1 MTITNHPPSFLFFDL
16 ETTGADPVFDRPLQF
31 AAIRTDMALEPI
43 GEPVVW
49 YARPPEDCLAHP
61 AAVMTTGLLP
71 DDPVLADA
79 QSEANLANRIH
90 RLVSR
95 SNTCVVGFNNLRFD
109 APMLRFL
116 FWRNLLDPY
125 RHEWADGNS
134 RFDVLDAARAYRLLA
149 PESLEW
155 PVDGNGRP
163 TLRLSELSAANGL
176 THENAHDAL
185 SDVEATIELARALR
199 NADPALWERLLAA
212 RDKREVARLVDQ
224 PDHAPFLHVSPRLPA
239 RVASASL
246 FCSFGQVDGNRNRRE
261 CWDLRFDPTPWLD
274 LQAEEWAGRR
284 FLKSPPIEAERDW
297 DELRL
302 PIKSIHL
309 NRVPVVLPAET
320 LDRDGV
326 AQRMVI
332 DRDRIDEHARLFRR
346 HFDALRERLIGA
358 LERTEGEF
366 PPRPV
371 EQALYAGFV
380 PNADR
385 RQLEGWW
392 RRARDLRSRAEA
404 VDHARDLLAGRFEDP
419 RLPELVEGFVAR
431 NLPEALDEVAM
442 ERWRA
447 RLVDQLRPGRRLT
460 GDDEPASNPDRD
472 FPSLFAEIDRLATDD
487 HWTPEQR
494 ALLEPYRRWL
504 EERER
509 AVARE
514 TLHESDIALRAL
526 SRADARRSSAAE
538 G

>member
-1 MTITNHPPSFLFFDL
+1 MSVATHPPSFLFFDL

-49 YARPPEDCLAHP
+49 YARPPDDCLAHP

-71 DDPVLADA
+71 DDPVLAGAD
-79 QSEANLANRIH
+79 SEANLANRIH
-90 RLVSR
+90 RLVSQP
-95 SNTCVVGFNNLRFD
+95 NTCVVGFNNLRFD

-125 RHEWADGNS
+125 RHEWEDGNS

-149 PESLEW
+149 PSALNW
-155 PVDGNGRP
+155 PVDGNGHP

-185 SDVEATIELARALR
+185 SDVEATIDLARALR

-212 RDKREVARLVDQ
+212 RDKREVARVIDQ
-224 PDHAPFLHVSPRLPA
+224 PGHVPFLHVSPRLPA
-239 RVASASL
+239 RVASASM

-261 CWDLRFDPTPWLD
+261 CWDLRFDPLPWLD
-274 LQAEEWAGRR
+274 LHAGQWAERR

-320 LDRDGV
+320 LERDGV

-332 DRDRIDEHARLFRR
+332 DRARIEEHAASFRR
-346 HFDALRERLIGA
+346 HVDALRERLIGA
-358 LERTEGEF
+358 LEQTEGDF
-366 PPRPV
+366 PPRPA
-371 EQALYAGFV
+371 EQSLYAGFV

-385 RQLEGWW
+385 RHLEDWW
-392 RRARDLRSRAEA
+392 GRARGLRSRDEA
-404 VDHARDLLAGRFEDP
+404 IAHARDLLVWPFEDP
-419 RLPELVEGFVAR
+419 RLPELAEGFVAR
-431 NLPEALDEVAM
+431 NLPEALDDAAR

-447 RLVDQLRPGRRLT
+447 RLVDQLRPGQRLDPGQGQAPGT
-460 GDDEPASNPDRD
+460 DRD
-472 FPSLFAEIDRLATDD
+472 FPAMFAEVERLATDE
-487 HWTPEQR
+487 HWSPEQR
-494 ALLEPYRRWL
+494 ALLGPYRRWL
-504 EERER
+504 EQREQ
-509 AVARE
+509 
-514 TLHESDIALRAL
+514 ALK
-526 SRADARRSSAAE
+526 